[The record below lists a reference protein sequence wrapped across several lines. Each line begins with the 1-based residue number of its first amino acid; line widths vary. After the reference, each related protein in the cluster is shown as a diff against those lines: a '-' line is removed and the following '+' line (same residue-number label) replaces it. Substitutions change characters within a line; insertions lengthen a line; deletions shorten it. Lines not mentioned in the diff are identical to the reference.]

1 MGPFIQINTKE
12 NTREGKMKRHH
23 QTWSYVVLLAA
34 IASLL
39 FMGMGCDGGSSSS
52 STSSTSSTSSSG
64 GCNSSSSSSTSSS
77 GGTYDTYN
85 KGAYATTQNLSSG
98 PSRESGLF
106 YPNNTPSGSKLPIFL
121 WGCGGG
127 SDPSEYVDHLNH
139 IASWGFVV
147 IAEVSSGD
155 GTELLEALDWLTT
168 QNSTRTSVLYQK
180 LDLAKVAAGGH
191 SMGSIGTFQ
200 IASDSRLST
209 TIHVAGGSLDGNG
222 GNASK
227 LRNPAAYICGADD
240 ALGAT
245 DNAQVDYTKTTVP
258 VFMTVMTGVS
268 HTAAARQG
276 LPAITAWLLWH
287 LKGETQRKADFLN
300 SGAVFR
306 TGIFVSKSKN
316 W

>member
-1 MGPFIQINTKE
+1 MRRYNSVIRFLMVSLVSVGLACMG
-12 NTREGKMKRHH
+12 
-23 QTWSYVVLLAA
+23 YA
-34 IASLL
+34 
-39 FMGMGCDGGSSSS
+39 CDGGSSS
-52 STSSTSSTSSSG
+52 SSSG
-64 GCNSSSSSSTSSS
+64 GCNSSSSSSS

-106 YPNNTPSGSKLPIFL
+106 YPTNTASGQKLPIFL

-127 SDPSEYVDHLNH
+127 SDPGDYVDHLNH

-168 QNSTRTSVLYQK
+168 QNSTRTSALYQK
-180 LDLAKVAAGGH
+180 LDLTKVAAGGH
-191 SMGSIGTFQ
+191 SMGSIGTFE
-200 IASDSRLST
+200 IASDSRLKT
-209 TIHVAGGSLDGNG
+209 TIHVAGGSFDGQGPRN
-222 GNASK
+222 
-227 LRNPAAYICGADD
+227 LRNPTAYICGQNDRM
-240 ALGAT
+240 GAT
-245 DNAQVDYTKTTVP
+245 DNAQTDYTNTTVP
-258 VFMTVMTGVS
+258 IFMTVMTGVD
-268 HTAAARQG
+268 HMAAARQG

-287 LKGETQRKADFLN
+287 LNAETQRKADFLN
-300 SGAVFR
+300 SGSVFR